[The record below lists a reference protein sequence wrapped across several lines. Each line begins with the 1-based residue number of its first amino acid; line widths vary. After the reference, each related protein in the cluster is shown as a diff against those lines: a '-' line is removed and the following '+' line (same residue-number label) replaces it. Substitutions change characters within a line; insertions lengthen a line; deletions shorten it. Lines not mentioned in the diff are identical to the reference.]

1 MSERDPKTSP
11 PTASHSSVTS
21 VSHGIEEKACSYLL
35 GAIVHL
41 PHLQSTYADY
51 VWVFFSR
58 FISFFRK

>member
-51 VWVFFSR
+51 VSVFFSC